1 MPLTLVLPDTYGF
14 VLAAA
19 TSTFFANFLHAQRT
33 AKLRH
38 ASKVAYPNAYASHE
52 QAEKD
57 PAAYKFNCAQR
68 AHANFVENQP
78 SAVGALLIA
87 GLNFPLA
94 SAILGAAWTFGRV
107 LYLYGYTSSAGPK
120 GRSSGAAVAGLADV
134 ALKFM
139 AAYTSYVI
147 AMGK

>member
-1 MPLTLVLPDTYGF
+1 MPFTLVLPDSYGL

-19 TSTFFANFLHAQRT
+19 TSTFFVNSIHMMRT
-33 AKLRH
+33 SKFRKE
-38 ASKVAYPNAYASHE
+38 SKVAYPNAYASHE

-78 SAVGALLIA
+78 SALGALLIA

-94 SAILGAAWTFGRV
+94 SAILGATWAFGRV
-107 LYLYGYTSSAGPK
+107 LYLYGYTGSAGPK
-120 GRSSGAAVAGLADV
+120 GRGSGAFLAGAADV

-147 AMGK
+147 ATGK